1 MKKNDVLLILIG
13 LFIAAAAWFWL
24 NGKQEPTE
32 GTVVIYKD
40 GNVHTTLPLS
50 SDEIITVED
59 IEGGINVVSIKDG
72 KAEMIEANCPD
83 KLCIHT
89 RPAQKNGQSI
99 VCLPN
104 RVVVEVKSA
113 EKDVIDGVSE

>member
-40 GNVHTTLPLS
+40 GNVHTTFPLS
-50 SDEIITVED
+50 SDEIITIED
-59 IEGGINVVSIKDG
+59 KEGGINVVSIKDG
-72 KAEMIEANCPD
+72 KAEMIDANCPD

-104 RVVVEVKSA
+104 RVVVEVKST
-113 EKDVIDGVSE
+113 EKDIIDGVSE